1 MIYPVL
7 KVEMRRLD
15 VMAFLRHE
23 KELLCEAMQARPGLC
38 RAYRGGLHYGHIAYM
53 FLVGL
58 FAHGPYASVALV
70 VGVLLLL
77 APIFGEHE

>member
-7 KVEMRRLD
+7 KVEMRRFD

-23 KELLCEAMQARPGLC
+23 KELLCEAMQARPRLC
-38 RAYRGGLHYGHIAYM
+38 KVYKGGLHYGHVAYM
-53 FLVGL
+53 VLVGV
-58 FAHGPYASVALV
+58 FAKGPYASVALV